1 MLNTEF
7 SNTDWTRPQG
17 AFEKQVFRQNIQ
29 GLNREQAELHTDLRL
44 AGLHVKIA
52 RVHHE
57 HQQTMPFHDMSGF
70 VVFRCLRIAFSCPT
84 LQDCACLRSQNSLI
98 ERKSKWRPGRNI
110 PNWRDPQDPWTHRH
124 WGPLAPW
131 SPLSL
136 RRPRCRQSPRLRV
149 HPYCPTQSRHPRIQ
163 EKENGW
169 EIGRMK
175 VVGKRACPKG
185 QLWQEAYSGVFACIC
200 RISLKFMKVIVAVKD
215 KTHHLFCSHP
225 NPRLAVLKEFWVQPP
240 ALPENRHTKIFEF
253 QPAIQCTFLKVFL
266 HLIFLRI
273 YIFHRVAVDFVLA
286 FWMYPCVQIG
296 AIPGFANSRSFRKF
310 LNPLNE
316 CRWCRILRKNMDT
329 LLVERASNNMKR
341 WTLDYTTY
349 IYIRQQCVQKKI
361 RARGW
366 SIG

>member
-57 HQQTMPFHDMSGF
+57 HQQTMPFHDMSGL

-136 RRPRCRQSPRLRV
+136 CRPRCRQSTRLRV

-163 EKENGW
+163 EKEKEW
-169 EIGRMK
+169 ENI
-175 VVGKRACPKG
+175 
-185 QLWQEAYSGVFACIC
+185 
-200 RISLKFMKVIVAVKD
+200 D
-215 KTHHLFCSHP
+215 K
-225 NPRLAVLKEFWVQPP
+225 
-240 ALPENRHTKIFEF
+240 
-253 QPAIQCTFLKVFL
+253 
-266 HLIFLRI
+266 
-273 YIFHRVAVDFVLA
+273 
-286 FWMYPCVQIG
+286 
-296 AIPGFANSRSFRKF
+296 
-310 LNPLNE
+310 
-316 CRWCRILRKNMDT
+316 KN
-329 LLVERASNNMKR
+329 
-341 WTLDYTTY
+341 
-349 IYIRQQCVQKKI
+349 
-361 RARGW
+361 
-366 SIG
+366 